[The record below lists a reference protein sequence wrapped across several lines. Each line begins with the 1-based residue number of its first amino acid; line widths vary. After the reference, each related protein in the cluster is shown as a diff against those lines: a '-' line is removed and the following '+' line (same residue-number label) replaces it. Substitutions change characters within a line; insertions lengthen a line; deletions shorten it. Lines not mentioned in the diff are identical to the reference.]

1 MINNKLKIFIIAFI
15 ILISCN
21 AEIKTENEKIDTTIK
36 SNLNS
41 FIKNLENSNQR
52 MLNNIGESQIID
64 MFMQATADIELL
76 LAYMPENRK
85 YITLEDIQYIGDY
98 FVTNYYVKGAK
109 SVDEAKQYIIDR
121 AKAENDTFY
130 IELYKSID
138 DVNYHSF
145 DSYLLKD

>member
-21 AEIKTENEKIDTTIK
+21 AGSRQNENDTITK
-36 SNLNS
+36 ESLNS
-41 FIKNLENSNQR
+41 FIKSTEELKKMFTNSDVIDRYMDATIEIETLLE
-52 MLNNIGESQIID
+52 
-64 MFMQATADIELL
+64 F
-76 LAYMPENRK
+76 MPENRK

-121 AKAENDTFY
+121 DKKRG
-130 IELYKSID
+130 IEVYKSID
-138 DVNYHSF
+138 EIGYHAF
-145 DSYLLKD
+145 DEDLLKTE